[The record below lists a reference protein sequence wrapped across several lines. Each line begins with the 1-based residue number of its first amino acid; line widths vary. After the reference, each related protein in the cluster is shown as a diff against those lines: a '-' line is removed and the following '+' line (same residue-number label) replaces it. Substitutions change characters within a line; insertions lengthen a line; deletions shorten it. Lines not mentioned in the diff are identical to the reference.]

1 MSLVLFSLLFVLL
14 GAGVEAQSTSTIE
27 VSIDFGDGLIYF
39 LVVLFFAV
47 NFATPI
53 IRWVYE
59 IYLSVLVEKA
69 GKEVTK
75 ASKRFTERMSDAS
88 RRISQGVRAER

>member
-1 MSLVLFSLLFVLL
+1 MSLLVYTLLFALL
-14 GAGVEAQSTSTIE
+14 SAGVEAQSTSTIE

-59 IYLSVLVEKA
+59 MYLTVLVEKA
-69 GKEVTK
+69 GKEMNK

-88 RRISQGVRAER
+88 RRTSQGVRAER